1 MVGMNEEL
9 KATEAA
15 RASFNGAGAATVD
28 MAASGELAQK
38 WAWREMV
45 SHRNSGQTGPNDE
58 QDQSSS
64 LLIMSGRFPATSLL
78 ASVVIPTRQK
88 VLDVKSRLMTCA
100 YILERISSRS
110 PQ

>member
-1 MVGMNEEL
+1 MGGKWVEL
-9 KATEAA
+9 LKEIAPGVV
-15 RASFNGAGAATVD
+15 R
-28 MAASGELAQK
+28 
-38 WAWREMV
+38 
-45 SHRNSGQTGPNDE
+45 
-58 QDQSSS
+58 
-64 LLIMSGRFPATSLL
+64 IMPGRFPATSLL